1 VGFSLFYCLFVW
13 GFLFF
18 VCLFVFVVVF
28 YTSVRLLALSD
39 HLHRQADEVQPRL
52 MVSEEDRKLPELLFS
67 KDCDQWHKIHIRTT
81 TAVYQEP
88 ILVPIRNFQ

>member
-1 VGFSLFYCLFVW
+1 MFVCLFGV
-13 GFLFF
+13 FCFF
-18 VCLFVFVVVF
+18 CLFVFVVVF

-81 TAVYQEP
+81 TGVYQEP
-88 ILVPIRNFQ
+88 ILVPICNFQ